1 MEIGIFEARN
11 RFSELIEAA
20 ERGEEVVV
28 TRRGRPVVRLS
39 SVDDA
44 QLRADRAQEVLKRL
58 DEHRERIHK
67 RLGRAFTHEEI
78 ISARD
83 EGRR

>member
-67 RLGRAFTHEEI
+67 RLGRAFTREEI

>member
-44 QLRADRAQEVLKRL
+44 ERRAAQAADVLARAHEF
-58 DEHRERIHK
+58 RERVAK
-67 RLGRAFTHEEI
+67 RLGRSFTHEEL